1 MSKKVLYCAS
11 TAGHLVS
18 FHIPYMKKLISDGRT
33 VHGGGRGQDE
43 RLSFLHGWQEL
54 PFEKSITS
62 PGNFL
67 VAFRLAKILKREKY
81 DLILVHTSLAA
92 FFVRLAVMLAGKG
105 KTKVVNTVHG
115 YLFDENTGALKRKLL
130 LTAEKITAK
139 CTDRVIVMNRQDME
153 IAKKYRLSG
162 GDVVFISGMGVDM
175 TPYSPASP
183 QAKVEAR
190 RQLQIPDDAFV
201 MVFAAEFSGRKNQSM
216 LISAM
221 KLLPENTVL
230 LLPGRG
236 ELLESCKTQAEDLGN
251 RVRLPGFVT
260 DMSKYYMAADICVSS
275 SRSEGLPFNLME
287 AMACGLPIVATEVKG
302 HEDLVTDGE
311 NGYLFPYGDKAAFA
325 DAVKKIMTSGTEA
338 MSKAAIDRAQQY
350 ALDKVLP
357 ETYEKMVI

>member
-18 FHIPYMKKLISDGRT
+18 FHIPYLKRLISDGWT
-33 VHGGGRGQDE
+33 VHGGGKGRDD
-43 RLSFLHGWQEL
+43 RLAFLHEWKEL

-67 VAFRLAKILKREKY
+67 VSFRLAKVLKSEQY

-115 YLFDENTGALKRKLL
+115 YLFDEDTRALKRKLL
-130 LTAEKITAK
+130 LTAEKLTAK
-139 CTDRVIVMNRQDME
+139 CTDRVIVMNRQDLE
-153 IAKKYRLSG
+153 IAEKYRLSG
-162 GDVVFISGMGVDM
+162 GDVVFIPGMGVDM
-175 TPYSPASP
+175 TPYSPASAR
-183 QAKVEAR
+183 AKAEAR
-190 RQLQIPDDAFV
+190 RQLNIPEDAFV

-221 KLLPENTVL
+221 ELLPENAVL

-236 ELLESCKTQAEDLGN
+236 DLLESCQSQAERFDG
-251 RVRLPGFVT
+251 RVKLPGFVT

-287 AMACGLPIVATEVKG
+287 AMACGLPIVASSVKG
-302 HEDLVTDGE
+302 HEDLVTQGE
-311 NGYLFPYGDKAAFA
+311 NGYLFPYGDEAAFA
-325 DAVKKIMTSGTEA
+325 DAVKKIMASGTEA
-338 MSKAAIDRAQQY
+338 MSKAAVERVQQY